1 MKNSNFS
8 YELIIIIIATS
19 LITSM
24 FPLTLG
30 GTSSVY
36 ATTSLGQSIQQNQ
49 QDLQSTIN
57 KEVQQT
63 ITDTISNINNNSN
76 LDSNIISSNNS
87 QTQDTT
93 ASLSAFQQKAS
104 VIDSLPSQKV
114 RVGDI
119 DTAYKILGDGNRTMV
134 LITGLGATM
143 DMWSPYLLNNLTTG
157 PNDYRVIIFDN
168 RGAGESTIGTKEF
181 SINQFVNDTV
191 GLLDAL
197 SIEKTDILG
206 WSMGAFIAQELA
218 AMNPDRVDDLI
229 LYASSCG
236 GPDAV
241 PPTPEVIETFS
252 NTSLSPEQLTQESIS
267 LMFPTQWFEANP
279 NYLNYFPIP
288 TESVSPEVMGMQTKA
303 LENWSGNCQIL
314 GDITSPTLAIVGTDD
329 FFTPAENSVT
339 IVEKIPGAWLVQ
351 IRDAGHGLMYQYPET
366 FTTIVETFLNGSD
379 KNMR

>member
-1 MKNSNFS
+1 
-8 YELIIIIIATS
+8 
-19 LITSM
+19 M

-30 GTSSVY
+30 GTSLVY

-76 LDSNIISSNNS
+76 LDSNRIGSINS

-119 DTAYKILGDGNRTMV
+119 DIAYKILGDGNRTMV

-143 DMWSPYLLNNLTTG
+143 DMWSPYLLNNLTIA

-241 PPTPEVIETFS
+241 PPTPEVIQTFS
-252 NTSLSPEQLTQESIS
+252 NTSLSPEQIAQESIS

-288 TESVSPEVMGMQTKA
+288 TESVSPEVMGMQTEA